1 MINVQDHMNEI
12 RYLLSQCTDQ
22 ANAVDKQLKNLDME
36 TIQLNVVDLTSK
48 LAIAQL
54 ELKDLGDALHAYLI
68 SST

>member
-1 MINVQDHMNEI
+1 MNEI